1 MVKKIVSLVL
11 ISLLGIFVFAQES
24 NIDLAN
30 RYYNQDNYEEAY
42 KYYLD
47 AIKEN
52 KPDAV
57 SFYRF
62 AYSCEQ
68 LKKKKN
74 YYNEYY
80 KGAAYLF
87 EKNNDLNN
95 KYYGYVINKEKEN
108 GLNHADFNDESIQ
121 NLVNNIEYKEKGL
134 SYITSKL
141 LDFASNNLAVFAIV
155 ALVIWILGIIFS
167 KATKCVIVYGWK
179 DIIILLIPGAIFSF
193 YLFFSDSIT
202 HEIIL
207 NIIFFISFAISIVFS
222 FIGNIKSTNHFNIF
236 YILISIIVKVLLV
249 ILIPIVI
256 VAFIGALG
264 SGKKDGRYRDG
275 TKGNTKTA
283 MIGLVIGLVGL
294 LLLPLIKTEDE
305 IVTISEE
312 NMNNLA

>member
-1 MVKKIVSLVL
+1 MVKKIFSFVL
-11 ISLLGIFVFAQES
+11 ISFLGIFVFAQES

-30 RYYNQDNYEEAY
+30 NYYNQDNYEEAY
-42 KYYLD
+42 KYYLE

-52 KPDAV
+52 EPDAV

-68 LKKKKN
+68 LKMKKK

-95 KYYGYVINKEKEN
+95 KYYSYAINKENEN
-108 GLNHADFNDESIQ
+108 GVNHSDFNDETIKK
-121 NLVNNIEYKEKGL
+121 LVNSIEYSEKGL

-141 LDFASNNLAVFAIV
+141 LDFASNNLAVFVIIV
-155 ALVIWILGIIFS
+155 LVIWILGIIFS
-167 KATKCVIVYGWK
+167 KASKCVVVYGWK
-179 DIIILLIPGAIFSF
+179 DIIILLIPGVIFSF

-207 NIIFFISFAISIVFS
+207 NIIFFITLSISIVFS
-222 FIGNIKSTNHFNIF
+222 FIGNIKSTKHFNIF
-236 YILISIIVKVLLV
+236 YILISIIVKIVLI

-256 VAFIGALG
+256 VAFIGAFG

-294 LLLPLIKTEDE
+294 LLLPLIKTEDDIIMVPNE
-305 IVTISEE
+305 GI
-312 NMNNLA
+312 NNLA